1 MADEFVPTTEQV
13 RNNMALGAAFSAVA
27 LREGVAEWRDAATDV
42 DWPYPGYRAEIK
54 ARFDRWLA
62 AHDAEI
68 REQIAREIDARASQA
83 DGEDYTGGP
92 AYTSGVRY
100 GLTIAAA
107 IARGAS

>member
-1 MADEFVPTTEQV
+1 MADEYTPTTDV
-13 RNNMALGAAFSAVA
+13 V
-27 LREGVAEWRDAATDV
+27 RDAVTFPRRRLGEPRDMTEA
-42 DWPYPGYRAEIK
+42 A
-54 ARFDRWLA
+54 FDRWLA

-68 REQIAREIDARASQA
+68 REQIVREIEARASQA